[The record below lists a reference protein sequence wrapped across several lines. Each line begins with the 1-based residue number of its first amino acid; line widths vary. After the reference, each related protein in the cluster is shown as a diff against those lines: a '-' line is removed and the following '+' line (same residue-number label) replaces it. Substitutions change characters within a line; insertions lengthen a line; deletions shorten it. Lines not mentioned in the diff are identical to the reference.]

1 MNRND
6 QLNVGNG
13 SGFTNGFYNPDRGY
27 WISFEN
33 ARLASNNQN
42 VVYFHG
48 FITAFKDMF
57 KPEWNEETVFG
68 RTEPIGIYKGISR
81 RISFSFDAPA
91 NNTAEG
97 ELNLNKVEGLVEM
110 LYPSYHTVQGN
121 YKVLSQS
128 PLIRI
133 KFANLISNG
142 QQALLGYITSF
153 DYDLNLGKDIG
164 VFDHESGKIYPRVI
178 NFNIDF
184 TVLNEQML
192 GYDDASNTFEQNPGW
207 LYGGSPVQTENKDVQ
222 FGSKIDGADGDRRD
236 EIPPVAMATQD
247 EKAGEASPGKSLPG
261 NITTDSVDQSD
272 ADALNAAVGDLSD
285 NRTRRQ
291 KTLDKKT
298 SKVAKRVN
306 NQEENNRNQ
315 RFPNIFQPQT
325 SPGDL
330 IREGRQE
337 RLDSLNRR
345 RSRAAERQFTED
357 NVTFRQVLM
366 SDEIESRD

>member
-1 MNRND
+1 MPKKLSKNE
-6 QLNVGNG
+6 QLNIGNTRTINNPDLSINRKG
-13 SGFTNGFYNPDRGY
+13 DKFNHGFYGPDRGY

-33 ARLASNNQN
+33 ARIETNKQN
-42 VVYFHG
+42 LVYFHG
-48 FITAFKDMF
+48 FITAFKDVF
-57 KPEWNEETVFG
+57 KPEWNEESVFG

-153 DYDLNLGKDIG
+153 DYDLNLGKDVG
-164 VFDHESGKIYPRVI
+164 VFDHVKGKIYPRVI

-192 GYDDASNTFEQNPGW
+192 GYDDTTNRFEQTSGW
-207 LYGGSPVQTENKDVQ
+207 LYGASPNQTQNKDTS
-222 FGSKIDGADGDRRD
+222 FGSLLQTLDDIDDLMVPGGITAVTDADYAKDLAKEKAFAGNVIRD
-236 EIPPVAMATQD
+236 EVGQK
-247 EKAGEASPGKSLPG
+247 E
-261 NITTDSVDQSD
+261 
-272 ADALNAAVGDLSD
+272 ADAINAAVGDLSD
-285 NRTRRQ
+285 DRTRRQ
-291 KTLDKKT
+291 KRLDKKA
-298 SKVAKRVN
+298 SKVAKRIN
-306 NQEENNRNQ
+306 NQKEKIVIKD
-315 RFPNIFQPQT
+315 F
-325 SPGDL
+325 L
-330 IREGRQE
+330 ISSN
-337 RLDSLNRR
+337 LK
-345 RSRAAERQFTED
+345 
-357 NVTFRQVLM
+357 QVQA
-366 SDEIESRD
+366 I

>member
-1 MNRND
+1 
-6 QLNVGNG
+6 
-13 SGFTNGFYNPDRGY
+13 
-27 WISFEN
+27 
-33 ARLASNNQN
+33 
-42 VVYFHG
+42 
-48 FITAFKDMF
+48 MF

-91 NNTAEG
+91 NSTREG
-97 ELNLNKVEGLVEM
+97 ELNLNKVEGLVQM
-110 LYPSYHTVQGN
+110 LYPSYHTVQGD

-128 PLIRI
+128 PLVRI

-164 VFDHESGKIYPRVI
+164 VFEHESGKIYPRVI

-192 GYDDASNTFEQNPGW
+192 GYDDASDTFEQSSGW
-207 LYGGSPVQTENKDVQ
+207 LYGGSPVQTQNNDVQ

-236 EIPPVAMATQD
+236 DIPPVAMED
-247 EKAGEASPGKSLPG
+247 EKAGEPSPGKSLQG
-261 NITTDSVDQSD
+261 NVITDSVDQSD
-272 ADALNAAVGDLSD
+272 ADAINAAVGDLSD
-285 NRTRRQ
+285 DRTRRQ
-291 KTLDKKT
+291 KRLDKKA
-298 SKVAKRVN
+298 SKVAKRIN
-306 NQEENNRNQ
+306 NQEEKNRNQ
-315 RFPNIFQPQT
+315 RFPNIFEPQT

-330 IREGRQE
+330 IRQGRQEDGTAGFRLE

-345 RSRAAERQFTED
+345 RSRAAERQDTSD
-357 NVTFRQVLM
+357 NLTFRQHM
-366 SDEIESRD
+366 RSDEVKGRG